1 MKKVLVFIVMIS
13 ILLTSCSTKDN
24 KADYF
29 DGNILHI

>member
-13 ILLTSCSTKDN
+13 ILLTSGSMKDN

-29 DGNILHI
+29 GGEYLHI